1 MVTSFSNRARRAQGE
16 RVPISLRLSRSLR
29 ILCVRLV
36 LVFSSG
42 FFVRCRLGCFV
53 IQRLNHVRVAL
64 LWLDSHR
71 QEAVGKYIN
80 NALCFVTFVTW
91 REKQIYARYLKIML
105 YLKTKQNLQR
115 ARNGRKSEERF
126 WHNLLWLFLI
136 MPRPS
141 WCNCGVF
148 TVGIDRPM

>member
-80 NALCFVTFVTW
+80 NVLCFVTFVTW
-91 REKQIYARYLKIML
+91 REKLIYARYLKIML
-105 YLKTKQNLQR
+105 YLRKEQRTKWTKNKEQRTKNKKEQRTKQNKVL
-115 ARNGRKSEERF
+115 ATDENPKKGSDTTCYGY
-126 WHNLLWLFLI
+126 
-136 MPRPS
+136 S
-141 WCNCGVF
+141 
-148 TVGIDRPM
+148 